1 VRFTR
6 AIKDSVPLD
15 DRKAIVRAMWEV
27 VLADGERDAAE
38 DQLMRIVAP
47 LLGLTDQ
54 DSHSIRLS
62 ITG

>member
-1 VRFTR
+1 
-6 AIKDSVPLD
+6 
-15 DRKAIVRAMWEV
+15 MWEV